1 MEVTNV
7 ARALY
12 AYDSKNGMKFDA
24 GELLNVFEKGE
35 DGWWFGEVQQTN
47 TEGWFPATYVSTL
60 EQKIV
65 HDNTLPPNW
74 KAFQTDQEKPTMSI
88 QSTEK
93 EHGYFQLQTIMF
105 QQLRQVE
112 FHSC

>member
-60 EQKIV
+60 EQV
-65 HDNTLPPNW
+65 R
-74 KAFQTDQEKPTMSI
+74 FE
-88 QSTEK
+88 
-93 EHGYFQLQTIMF
+93 
-105 QQLRQVE
+105 
-112 FHSC
+112 